1 MSVADLTRFEGFM
14 YCLGLPIAKLFR
26 IRIMKTIR
34 FRYSI
39 CRNSNYHVCM
49 MLAYL
54 VAKGHKPHVMVVRTR
69 EGGSICEVKD
79 LKMSATGSVT
89 IWPLRSI
96 LGCIM

>member
-1 MSVADLTRFEGFM
+1 M
-14 YCLGLPIAKLFR
+14 
-26 IRIMKTIR
+26 
-34 FRYSI
+34 
-39 CRNSNYHVCM
+39 CM

-54 VAKGHKPHVMVVRTR
+54 VAKGHRPHVMVVRTR